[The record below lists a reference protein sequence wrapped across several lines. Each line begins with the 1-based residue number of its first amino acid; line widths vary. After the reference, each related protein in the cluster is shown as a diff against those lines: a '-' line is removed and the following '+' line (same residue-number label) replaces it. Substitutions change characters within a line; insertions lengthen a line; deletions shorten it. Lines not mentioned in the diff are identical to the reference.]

1 MRRQL
6 LVLTLAA
13 SMSPL
18 ALPAQ
23 QRAPLT
29 NREIG
34 DITTLLSLEDHR
46 RFDSVALGRMLRD
59 RHPEVGAE
67 QRFRLAGS

>member
-1 MRRQL
+1 MRQQL

-13 SMSPL
+13 ILSPL
-18 ALPAQ
+18 TLPAQ

-34 DITTLLSLEDHR
+34 DITALLILEDHR

-59 RHPEVGAE
+59 RHPEVSAE
-67 QRFRLAGS
+67 RRFP